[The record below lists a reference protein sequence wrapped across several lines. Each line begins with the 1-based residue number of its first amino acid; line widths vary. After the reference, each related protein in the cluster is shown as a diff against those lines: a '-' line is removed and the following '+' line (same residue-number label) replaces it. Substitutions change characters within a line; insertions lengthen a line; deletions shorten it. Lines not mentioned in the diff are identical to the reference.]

1 MRAQNGQPTHCP
13 LGQTCHSPLARRG
26 LQETPQTQACHPRSI
41 THPQVT
47 LPPLQGATQTMESQD
62 TQGPTNRGLQHQL
75 QQDNTSP
82 SLGSREGS
90 GKQGSPQPCQ
100 RQGDINWGIHSTA
113 VWGIPPSLP
122 HQNPIPT
129 HPPRCPQH
137 GERSHNHSV
146 LSTKYLRHRPSI
158 NTLLSIAM
166 QNFLILPLART
177 PLSARDKY
185 QSSFT

>member
-13 LGQTCHSPLARRG
+13 LGQTCHSPLAGRG
-26 LQETPQTQACHPRSI
+26 LQETPQTPACHPRSI

-90 GKQGSPQPCQ
+90 GNQGSP
-100 RQGDINWGIHSTA
+100 
-113 VWGIPPSLP
+113 PSLAKGREILTGAFIQQRFGEFP
-122 HQNPIPT
+122 LLLPT
-129 HPPRCPQH
+129 KTQSPPTLR
-137 GERSHNHSV
+137 GV
-146 LSTKYLRHRPSI
+146 LSTEKDLTITVS
-158 NTLLSIAM
+158 
-166 QNFLILPLART
+166 
-177 PLSARDKY
+177 SARNISAIDPL
-185 QSSFT
+185 